1 MDTQASPIH
10 AMEDIVIRQATPAD
24 YQRVIEVVDHWW
36 GGRHMADMLP
46 KLFFVHFRGTSFV
59 AERAGEVLGF
69 IVGFV
74 SQTFPDEAY
83 IHFVG
88 IHPEHRSRNL
98 GRALY
103 ERFFASVMQ
112 AGVHTVRSV
121 TAPINKGS
129 IAFHLRMGFHML
141 PGERVTDGVQVVEGY
156 DGKGE
161 DRVLFSMSLAKEG
174 VTGNIFS
181 AGE

>member
-1 MDTQASPIH
+1 
-10 AMEDIVIRQATPAD
+10 MEKITIRQATPAD
-24 YQRVIEVVDHWW
+24 YQRVIEVVDRWW

-46 KLFFVHFRGTSFV
+46 KLFFVHFCSSSFV
-59 AERAGEVLGF
+59 AESAGELRGF
-69 IVGFV
+69 LVGFV

-88 IHPEHRSRNL
+88 VHPDHRSRKL

-103 ERFFASVMQ
+103 EQFFASVMQ
-112 AGVHTVRSV
+112 LGAHTVRCV
-121 TAPINKGS
+121 TSPINKGS

-141 PGERVTDGVQVVEGY
+141 PGDRVIDGVQVVEDY

-161 DRVLFSMSLAKEG
+161 DRVLFASSLGKNAVG
-174 VTGNIFS
+174 QL
-181 AGE
+181 

>member
-1 MDTQASPIH
+1 
-10 AMEDIVIRQATPAD
+10 MEKITIRQAAPAD

-46 KLFFVHFRGTSFV
+46 KLFFVHFCPSSFV
-59 AERAGEVLGF
+59 AESAGELQGFLVGF
-69 IVGFV
+69 I

-88 IHPEHRSRNL
+88 VHPDHRSRNL

-103 ERFFASVMQ
+103 EHFFASARQ
-112 AGVHTVRSV
+112 LGAHTVRCV
-121 TAPINKGS
+121 TSPINKGS
-129 IAFHLRMGFHML
+129 IAFHRRMGFHML
-141 PGERVTDGVQVVEGY
+141 PGDRVIDGVQVVEGY

-161 DRVLFSMSLAKEG
+161 DRVLFSRSLRK
-174 VTGNIFS
+174 N
-181 AGE
+181 AGGDFENRTSRGAAIEPT